1 VNVLEMLHDPELFG
15 RTFRR
20 NWRGA
25 DTWAAWRA
33 FLGML
38 FGMALDDEARSIA
51 SSHTARTDFPSE
63 PFREAFVIV
72 GRRGGKSLISA
83 LVATYLACFRDYTEV
98 LAPGEVGTL
107 MVIAADRRQARVIF
121 NYISAFLQT
130 PRLKSMVASQLK
142 ESIALDNHVTIEIH
156 TCSFRATR
164 GYTLIGVIAD
174 EVAFWSSDNS
184 ANPDTEV
191 LSALRPGLATT
202 KGLLLGISSP
212 YAKRGALF
220 HAFRDHF
227 GKPSDVLVWKATS
240 REMNPTLS
248 MATVAAAYARD
259 TASARAEY
267 GAEFR
272 DDVVGFLSLEVIESC
287 VVRGRLEL
295 PPLGDVGYAAFVD
308 PSGGS
313 SDSMTLA
320 VAHRE
325 HERAVLDLVR
335 EVPAPFSPES
345 VVQEFADTLKH
356 YRISTVT
363 GDRYAGEW
371 PREQFAK
378 RGIQYRTAEK
388 TRSELYLELLPALT
402 SGQAELLENK
412 RLIAQLVGLERHTSR
427 LGRDSVDHSPGSH
440 DDVANA
446 AAGALVE
453 ALGHEPVY
461 AVLELAKEELA
472 ARNAQTV
479 AKRADAIICPKC
491 DWHGVAKRG
500 PIFHCSRCGH
510 EFGGPPKEVGPPPRA
525 GLLERINR

>member
-1 VNVLEMLHDPELFG
+1 MNVLQALDDPELFG

-25 DTWAAWRA
+25 DTWQPWRA

-38 FGMALDDEARSIA
+38 FALPLDDEARAIA
-51 SSHTARTDFPSE
+51 SKHTARSDFPSE
-63 PFREAFVIV
+63 PFGEAFVIV

-83 LVATYLACFRDYTEV
+83 LVATFLACFRDYSDV

-121 NYISAFLQT
+121 NYISAFLQA

-142 ESIALDNHVTIEIH
+142 ESISLTNHVTIEIH

-174 EVAFWSSDNS
+174 EVAFWNSDDS

-191 LSALRPGLATT
+191 LNALRPGLATT

-220 HAFRDHF
+220 QAFRDHY
-227 GKPSDVLVWKATS
+227 GKPSDVLVWKGSS

-259 TASARAEY
+259 AASARAEY

-272 DDVVGFLSLEVIESC
+272 DDVVGFVPLEIVEAC
-287 VVRGRLEL
+287 VVRSRFEL
-295 PPLGDVGYAAFVD
+295 PPLSDLTYAAFVD

-320 VAHRE
+320 IAHRE
-325 HERAVLDLVR
+325 RERAVLDLLR

-345 VVQEFADTLKH
+345 VVQEFADTLKR

-378 RGIQYRTAEK
+378 RGIHYRPAEK
-388 TRSELYLELLPALT
+388 TRSELYLELLPGLT
-402 SGQAELLENK
+402 SGQAELLDNK
-412 RLIAQLVGLERHTSR
+412 RLIAQLAGLERRTSR
-427 LGRDSVDHSPGSH
+427 IGKDSVDHSPGAH

-453 ALGHEPVY
+453 ALGRAPVY
-461 AVLELAKEELA
+461 AVLEWQKEQLA
-472 ARNAQTV
+472 ARDA
-479 AKRADAIICPKC
+479 AKAAALPIPVCPQC
-491 DWHGVAKRG
+491 GCTGIAKRG
-500 PIFHCSRCGH
+500 PLYHCTRDGH
-510 EFGGPPKEVGPPPRA
+510 EWRVEPSDPQIGQRRGTFA
-525 GLLERINR
+525 

>member
-1 VNVLEMLHDPELFG
+1 MNVLQALDDPELFG
-15 RTFRR
+15 KTFRR

-25 DTWAAWRA
+25 DTWKAWRA
-33 FLGML
+33 FLAML
-38 FGMALDDEARSIA
+38 FGLALDNEAQGIA
-51 SSHTARTDFPSE
+51 STHTARSDFPSE

-83 LVATYLACFRDYTEV
+83 LVATYLACFRDYSEILV
-98 LAPGEVGTL
+98 PGEVGTL

-142 ESIALDNHVTIEIH
+142 ESITLTNHVTIEIH

-174 EVAFWSSDNS
+174 EVAFWSSDDS

-220 HAFRDHF
+220 QAYRDHF
-227 GKPSDVLVWKATS
+227 GKVSDVLVWKASS

-248 MATVAAAYARD
+248 LATVAAAYARD
-259 TASARAEY
+259 TASARAEF
-267 GAEFR
+267 GGEFR
-272 DDVVGFLSLEVIESC
+272 DDVVGFLSLEIIESC
-287 VVRGRLEL
+287 VVQSRFEL
-295 PPLGDVGYAAFVD
+295 PPVGDVTYAAFVD

-320 VAHRE
+320 IAHKERD
-325 HERAVLDLVR
+325 RAVLDLVH
-335 EVPAPFSPES
+335 EVQAPFKPEP
-345 VVQEFADTLKH
+345 VVEEFSKTLKR

-363 GDRYAGEW
+363 GDRYGGEW
-371 PREQFAK
+371 PAEQHEK
-378 RGIQYRTAEK
+378 RRIQYRPAEHY
-388 TRSELYLELLPALT
+388 RSELYLELLPALT
-402 SGQAELLENK
+402 SGQVELLDNK
-412 RLIAQLVGLERHTSR
+412 RLIAQLAGLERRTSR
-427 LGRDSVDHSPGSH
+427 MGKDSVDHSPGAH

-453 ALGHEPVY
+453 ALGREPVY
-461 AVLELAKEELA
+461 AVLEFMKSELA
-472 ARNAQTV
+472 ALDA
-479 AKRADAIICPKC
+479 AKVQRTADEVTCPKC
-491 DWHGVAKRG
+491 NWNGIAKRG
-500 PIFHCSRCGH
+500 PIFRCSRCGH
-510 EFGGPPKEVGPPPRA
+510 EFGGPPRETGRGPRA
-525 GLLERINR
+525 GLFERG